1 MNLIH
6 GWWFDMSIAENI
18 KKLREYYNI
27 SQKEL
32 AEIAGV
38 TDKAISTWETGNNE
52 PRMGAI
58 QKISEHFHIKK
69 SDIIEDSGWKNFY
82 GIQSITAKTSDKIND
97 KLQNLSP
104 ENQEKALEYIQLL
117 NMLENKQAF
126 EKDNAIDFKKK
137 AW

>member
-1 MNLIH
+1 
-6 GWWFDMSIAENI
+6 MSIAENI
-18 KKLREYYNI
+18 KKLREYYNL

-38 TDKAISTWETGNNE
+38 TNKAVSTWETGNNE

-69 SDIIEDSGWKNFY
+69 SDIIEDFGWKSFY
-82 GIQSITAKTSDKIND
+82 GINNENNNDD

-104 ENQEKALEYIQLL
+104 ENREKALEYIHLL
-117 NMLENKQAF
+117 NMLENKQAI
-126 EKDNAIDFKKK
+126 EKDNSLDFRKE
-137 AW
+137 A

>member
-1 MNLIH
+1 
-6 GWWFDMSIAENI
+6 MSIAENI

-117 NMLENKQAF
+117 NMLENKQAL

-137 AW
+137 A

>member
-1 MNLIH
+1 
-6 GWWFDMSIAENI
+6 MSIAENI
-18 KKLREYYNI
+18 KKLREYYNL

-38 TDKAISTWETGNNE
+38 TNKAVSTWETGNNE

-69 SDIIEDSGWKNFY
+69 SDIIEDFGWKSFY
-82 GIQSITAKTSDKIND
+82 GINNENNNDD

-104 ENQEKALEYIQLL
+104 ENREKALEYIHLL
-117 NMLENKQAF
+117 NMLENKQAI
-126 EKDNAIDFKKK
+126 EKDNNLDFRKE
-137 AW
+137 AWALH

>member
-1 MNLIH
+1 
-6 GWWFDMSIAENI
+6 MSIAENI
-18 KKLREYYNI
+18 KKLREYYNL

-38 TDKAISTWETGNNE
+38 TNKAVSTWETGNNE

-69 SDIIEDSGWKNFY
+69 SDIIEDFGWKSFY
-82 GIQSITAKTSDKIND
+82 GINNENNNDD

-104 ENQEKALEYIQLL
+104 ENREKALEYIHLL
-117 NMLENKQAF
+117 NLLENKQAI
-126 EKDNAIDFKKK
+126 EKDNSLDFRKE
-137 AW
+137 A

>member
-1 MNLIH
+1 
-6 GWWFDMSIAENI
+6 MSIAENI
-18 KKLREYYNI
+18 KKLREYYNL

-38 TDKAISTWETGNNE
+38 TNKAVSTWETGNNE

-69 SDIIEDSGWKNFY
+69 SDIIEDFGWKSFY
-82 GIQSITAKTSDKIND
+82 GINNENNNDD

-104 ENQEKALEYIQLL
+104 ENREKALEYIHLL
-117 NMLENKQAF
+117 NMLENKQAI
-126 EKDNAIDFKKK
+126 EKDNNLDFRKE
-137 AW
+137 A